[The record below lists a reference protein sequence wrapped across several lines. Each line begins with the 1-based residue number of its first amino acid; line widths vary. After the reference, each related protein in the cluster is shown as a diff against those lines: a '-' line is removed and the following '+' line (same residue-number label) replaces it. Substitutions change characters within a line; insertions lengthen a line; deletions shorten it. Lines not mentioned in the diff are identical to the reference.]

1 MKKSFAEN
9 CIRYISTATAL
20 ILALAMLCCA
30 NFSASAKDLGS
41 NLTITDTTLL
51 LQDINTT
58 TNTTPA
64 KTKELIASGASV
76 DVVSTGIS
84 GTYYLDLSD
93 NYSNWE
99 QASARFAICTY
110 TTDNSNRN
118 YIWYNMEKVS
128 GEDHIYKAT
137 VNDSN
142 YYINFARM
150 NPGTTT
156 NNWDNKWDDTGD
168 LTPES
173 GKNCYKLN
181 AKTWSSGGGTW
192 SSYSATTSYTVT
204 FHANGHGTRPDAQTV
219 TSGGKAT
226 VPTPPTAEGWTF
238 VGWYTESSCT
248 NAYNFD
254 TPVTDNLD
262 LYAKWTENASSDVS
276 ADIISVL
283 KGEKI
288 MFYVGEYTSW
298 NQNTVYLNT
307 TASSTGRTSVSLTL
321 SGSTSPGPGSDK
333 YNFVTLP
340 AAKYYITHD
349 SGFSYKPV
357 MTSNAVA
364 GNYYLVQDTNP
375 KVYSSSGA
383 KSTTVNEEALT
394 ITTSSTAGK
403 SGVGKSY
410 STVYYIKSGST
421 YSSIGTTESA
431 VNTYLA
437 NMADGT
443 YTLYTCDTDGSIT
456 VLRDTDTFTKLS
468 VVKYDVNVHYNSKGG
483 NDYTSKIEE
492 NTNFLVPTSTIVEG
506 YTLEGWYTTST
517 FDTGTKVTFPLT
529 ITGNTDL
536 YAKWEA
542 SKYSITYKSGSEP
555 LSGLTP
561 SEYTYGVGVTKLP
574 TPSKEGYT
582 FKGWYDNEGLTG
594 DLVKL
599 ISQEA
604 TGDKTF
610 YAKWEAS
617 KYSITY
623 KSGSTTLTGLE
634 PSEYTYG
641 VGVDTLPTPSK
652 EGYTFKGWYDN
663 EGLTGDLVKLISQE
677 ATGDKTFYAKW
688 ELNTFKHKYVFLDA
702 SGCDWFYDN
711 KCVGVVYFNNDNVAK
726 TTTGYTEMK
735 ELFTDDSGYESGDG
749 KAQHSKLLFAEVP
762 SGTTKITFARHGSGD
777 YNNNY
782 NITNF
787 GYSNFT
793 TNNCFKITGGGNNDS
808 SVSGTWS
815 EKTYN
820 PVPIDFSVVGNGS
833 VAFKNTVSPEIT
845 VSNGGTIYADKA
857 STALKVKATP
867 SENYEVSVF
876 TINTIN
882 SEDKLGSIT
891 DISAG
896 GTVDV
901 GALGD
906 TNTVEVTFKASQSPK
921 IKVIPVANSSIRLSY
936 TDPDGTSKI
945 GTAFNTEYEIQYNS
959 SFTLE
964 ITPASGYYVKS
975 VSNNLTPTDTLPK
988 AGTITATATQV
999 KENLNLSYTL
1009 EKNPTVTIAV
1019 PANCTVEFAYTNDNG
1034 VSTTATTA
1042 GTYSVYYGSDIS
1054 YKVTPND
1061 GFYVATMEGVTNKS
1075 PTPPVAGEVTGSI
1088 PNITADVTDTITC
1101 TINPNPTVTIKC
1113 YDSTGNEIKS
1123 GAGITVDGVT
1133 GVNTT
1138 QTKTVLYKDSTGATF
1153 TASVADSHKNNYVF
1167 LGYYN
1172 TPSAA
1177 GNKYANGGYN
1187 DHDVTVTD
1195 DSNKAYD
1202 VTVTDDSI
1210 KVYNVCSNRTI
1221 YAIFAQLY
1229 EVKFSYKNLS
1239 TFTVNSEA
1247 VANGGAVYV
1256 KEGTSLSLATTFDE
1270 DYKMTNDCWKI
1281 SPTDV
1286 GTFTRNASNAT
1297 YVVGNKNVTIT
1308 ITPEIATYTGQG
1320 KWGSR
1325 LLRIETSGANGDA
1338 PWFAAKFE
1346 VVKDSNTTYEWVRFS
1361 EVKTDNY
1368 ECVIPD
1374 NATSVE
1380 FCRMKPDAK
1389 AFSADG
1395 VWNVTSTTLGN
1406 SDEKYILYFDM
1417 TDSSNW
1423 VFKCRKD
1430 TSG

>member
-64 KTKELIASGASV
+64 KTKDLIASGANV

-93 NYSNWE
+93 NYTNWE
-99 QASARFAICTY
+99 DKRARFAICTY
-110 TTDNSNRN
+110 TTENNNRN

-150 NPGTTT
+150 NPDTTE
-156 NNWDNKWDDTGD
+156 NNWTNKWNDTGD
-168 LTPES
+168 LTPET
-173 GKNCYKLN
+173 GKNCYKVKSG
-181 AKTWSSGGGTW
+181 AWDKGGGTW
-192 SSYSATTSYTVT
+192 STYSSSTTYTVT
-204 FHANGHGTRPDAQTV
+204 FNYKGHGTNTYETVNSNTQINAPTEPTATGYTFDGWYTDESLTTEATFPYTV
-219 TSGGKAT
+219 TSN
-226 VPTPPTAEGWTF
+226 VTF
-238 VGWYTESSCT
+238 
-248 NAYNFD
+248 
-254 TPVTDNLD
+254 
-262 LYAKWTENASSDVS
+262 YAKWTENASSTVS

-283 KGEKI
+283 KEEKI
-288 MFYVGEYTSW
+288 MFYIGNSWGSKTMYHRTSKG
-298 NQNTVYLNT
+298 
-307 TASSTGRTSVSLTL
+307 SSTDNGTS
-321 SGSTSPGPGSDK
+321 
-333 YNFVTLP
+333 
-340 AAKYYITHD
+340 
-349 SGFSYKPV
+349 
-357 MTSNAVA
+357 
-364 GNYYLVQDTNP
+364 
-375 KVYSSSGA
+375 
-383 KSTTVNEEALT
+383 
-394 ITTSSTAGK
+394 TSSTVEINKVTCNYGVVCDTPKQYYISNSSWAGLQLSATAEAGK
-403 SGVGKSY
+403 FYILNTSPSLGGSNNNIYVSPVSGSASGSATTKVTDTTV
-410 STVYYIKSGST
+410 STTFTSSASGIGSNYDLVYYIKSGAT
-421 YSSIGTTESA
+421 YYKIATSQDGANSYIASA
-431 VNTYLA
+431 D
-437 NMADGT
+437 DGD
-443 YTLYTCDTDGSIT
+443 YTLYTCLTDGNIT
-456 VLRDTDTFTKLS
+456 VLKDTDTFTKSS
-468 VVKYDVNVHYNSKGG
+468 VVKYDVNVHYNGKGG

-492 NTNFLVPTSTIVEG
+492 NTDFPVPTSTSVEG

-517 FDTGTKVTFPLT
+517 FDTGTKVTFPLK

-536 YAKWEA
+536 YAKWEQNA
-542 SKYSITYKSGSEP
+542 
-555 LSGLTP
+555 
-561 SEYTYGVGVTKLP
+561 
-574 TPSKEGYT
+574 
-582 FKGWYDNEGLTG
+582 
-594 DLVKL
+594 
-599 ISQEA
+599 
-604 TGDKTF
+604 
-610 YAKWEAS
+610 
-617 KYSITY
+617 
-623 KSGSTTLTGLE
+623 
-634 PSEYTYG
+634 
-641 VGVDTLPTPSK
+641 
-652 EGYTFKGWYDN
+652 
-663 EGLTGDLVKLISQE
+663 
-677 ATGDKTFYAKW
+677 
-688 ELNTFKHKYVFLDA
+688 FKHKYVFLDV
-702 SGCDWFYDN
+702 SDKGWFYADS
-711 KCVGVVYFNNDNVAK
+711 CVGVVSFDGGTKYYD
-726 TTTGYTEMK
+726 MQ
-735 ELFTDDSGYESGDG
+735 ELFTNTSTYNSEEKSN
-749 KAQHSKLLFAEVP
+749 LLFAEVP
-762 SGTTKITFARHGSGD
+762 EGTKTITFAR
-777 YNNNY
+777 NNNTIEDGKVKY
-782 NITNF
+782 HNPATYKYADF
-787 GYSNFT
+787 GE
-793 TNNCFKITGGGNNDS
+793 NNLLKLDS
-808 SVSGTWS
+808 ADNTLSGTWS
-815 EKTYN
+815 TVDYT
-820 PVPIDFSVVGNGS
+820 PVPIDFTVGENGKVYLNNDCVDS
-833 VAFKNTVSPEIT
+833 NNNPVDMPIT
-845 VSNGGTIYADKA
+845 SGTIYADKSA
-857 STALKVKATP
+857 TSLKVKATP
-867 SENYEVSVF
+867 NTGYEVNVLKVNGAEKSV
-876 TINTIN
+876 
-882 SEDKLGSIT
+882 
-891 DISAG
+891 G

-901 GALGD
+901 GTLGD

-936 TDPDGTSKI
+936 TDPDGTTKI
-945 GTAFNTEYEIQYNS
+945 GTKFDTEYKIQYNS

-988 AGTITATATQV
+988 AGTITATASQIKTDLIV
-999 KENLNLSYTL
+999 SYEL
-1009 EKNPTVTIAV
+1009 AENPTVTI
-1019 PANCTVEFAYTNDNG
+1019 E
-1034 VSTTATTA
+1034 
-1042 GTYSVYYGSDIS
+1042 
-1054 YKVTPND
+1054 
-1061 GFYVATMEGVTNKS
+1061 
-1075 PTPPVAGEVTGSI
+1075 
-1088 PNITADVTDTITC
+1088 
-1101 TINPNPTVTIKC
+1101 C
-1113 YDSTGNEIKS
+1113 YDSSGNKLSEDS
-1123 GAGITVDGVT
+1123 GVGITVDGVT

-1195 DSNKAYD
+1195 DSIKAYD

-1239 TFTVNSEA
+1239 TFTVNSKA

-1270 DYKMTNDCWKI
+1270 DYKMTNDCWEI
-1281 SPTDV
+1281 SPTGV

-1297 YVVGNKNVTIT
+1297 YVVGNKNVEIT
-1308 ITPEIATYTGQG
+1308 ITPEIATYRGQG

-1325 LLRIETSGANGDA
+1325 LLRINAGGVMGDN

-1361 EVKTDNY
+1361 EVKKDNY

-1374 NATSVE
+1374 NATRVE

-1389 AFSADG
+1389 AFSTDG